1 METISVIQANPAGDN
16 GAGGTLAD
24 RIADVLAERII
35 NGTVGPGTWLR
46 QDHIAA
52 EFRASH
58 VPVREAFRRLEAQG
72 LVQSEP
78 RRGVRASALDADSVL
93 EVTEMRAALETL
105 ALRHAL
111 GRIGPAEILRAEAAI
126 AAGEASSDIRV
137 WEATNRRFHR
147 GLIAPCGMPRLLATI
162 DDLHRASARFL
173 FATWHALD
181 WQPRSDQEHRAYLE
195 AIERRRDTEACRL
208 LEAHIRDAGH
218 ALIRQLHSQ
227 A

>member
-1 METISVIQANPAGDN
+1 MVQANPAVDN
-16 GAGGTLAD
+16 GMDGTLAD
-24 RIADVLAERII
+24 RIASVLAERII
-35 NGTVGPGTWLR
+35 DGTIGPGTRLR

-72 LVQSEP
+72 LVHSEP
-78 RRGVRASALDADSVL
+78 RRGVRVPALDPDAVL

-111 GRIGPAEILRAEAAI
+111 GRIGAAEIEQAHAAI
-126 AAGEASSDIRV
+126 AAGEASTDIRV

-147 GLIAPCGMPRLLATI
+147 GLIAPCGMPRLLASI

-181 WQPRSDQEHRAYLE
+181 WQPRSDQEHRAYLD
-195 AIERRRDTEACRL
+195 AIERRNDAEACRL

-218 ALIRQLHSQ
+218 ALVRRLNSQ

>member
-1 METISVIQANPAGDN
+1 MIQANPAVDN
-16 GAGGTLAD
+16 GMDGTLAD
-24 RIADVLAERII
+24 RIASILAERII
-35 NGTVGPGTWLR
+35 NGTIGPGMRLR

-78 RRGVRASALDADSVL
+78 RRGVRVPALDPDSVL
-93 EVTEMRAALETL
+93 EVTEMRAVLETL

-111 GRIGPAEILRAEAAI
+111 GRIGPDEIHQARAAI
-126 AAGEASSDIRV
+126 AAGETSTDIRV

-147 GLIAPCGMPRLLATI
+147 GLIAPCGMPRLLTSI

-181 WQPRSDQEHRAYLE
+181 WQPRSDQEHRAYLD
-195 AIERRRDTEACRL
+195 AIERRSDAEACRL

-218 ALIRQLHSQ
+218 ALVRRLHNQ